1 MSKQIIKKGR
11 PSIHGERK
19 RSYSV
24 SVTREGWDKLKKMAK
39 ESGLSLSE
47 FLEVL
52 ARTKRIP

>member
-1 MSKQIIKKGR
+1 MSKQIIKRGR
-11 PSIHGERK
+11 PSIHGKRK

-24 SVTREGWDKLKKMAK
+24 SVTQEGWDALKKMAK

-47 FLEVL
+47 FLEIL